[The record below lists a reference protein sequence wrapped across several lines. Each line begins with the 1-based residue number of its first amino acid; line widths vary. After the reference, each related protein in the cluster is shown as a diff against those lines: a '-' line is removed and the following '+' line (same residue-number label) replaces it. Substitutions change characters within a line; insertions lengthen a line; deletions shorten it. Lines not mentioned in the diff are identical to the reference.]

1 MKNIIP
7 KLLTGAGCALLLST
21 LASEKTLAAEQVNVK
36 IAPYYTE
43 IDYISVYNPGVQY
56 PLIVYKD
63 ITYFPMTYG
72 LCTRLGLASGYTPTD
87 GLYISQYDT
96 LWYSDD
102 PNVFGGDAQNNYG
115 TEYTAVI
122 PEYPVYLNGAE
133 INNSTEKYPLL
144 NFRDITYFPMT
155 YKFAV
160 EELGFRIDWSY
171 ENQTFKLY
179 RDGND
184 KKAYRAQDD
193 SDGDVNIAVHT
204 TYSKE
209 IGKNENGDTVY
220 TNGYIYDIYKLK
232 ISENGETVSKIR
244 TADKF
249 ESSMEYEYGK
259 KYPDSSE
266 NVILEDKYLK
276 YKGKVLLDLTQV
288 EKETV
293 SFFAREY
300 EYKNVT
306 FIYLNL
312 SMNNA
317 PAPYTNHGEYIFAF
331 ENGNIKQLTEWDTR
345 NNLTDIFEDGLGGYY
360 ICSGYFSPMHSSR
373 WSTSFATVYH
383 YTVDGKFKELAIDD
397 INSVSAI
404 GTYNGKLYVKAM
416 YYAADK
422 EAFIEAPPIS
432 TVNSG
437 YYEIDTASGTVR
449 KLYPFVQG
457 NVFVAPNGTP
467 YCLVSSKTPKIINL
481 LTKNILNLE

>member
-1 MKNIIP
+1 MKNIIS

-43 IDYISVYNPGVQY
+43 IDYISVYNPAVQY

-87 GLYISQYDT
+87 GLYISQYAT
-96 LWYSDD
+96 LWYSD
-102 PNVFGGDAQNNYG
+102 NSNLFGGEAQNNYG
-115 TEYTAVI
+115 TEYPI
-122 PEYPVYLNGAE
+122 YLNGAE
-133 INNSTEKYPLL
+133 IDNSAEEYPLL

-171 ENQTFKLY
+171 ENQTFKIY
-179 RDGND
+179 RCGND
-184 KKAYRAQDD
+184 KNVYRAQNDA
-193 SDGDVNIAVHT
+193 DGDVNIAMHT

-220 TNGYIYDIYKLK
+220 TNGYIFDIYKLK
-232 ISENGETVSKIR
+232 FSDNDEIISKIR

-249 ESSMEYEYGK
+249 ESSMQYEYSN
-259 KYPDSSE
+259 KYPDISK
-266 NVILEDKYLK
+266 NVILKDKYLK
-276 YKGKVLLDLTQV
+276 YKGKVLLDLTKV
-288 EKETV
+288 EKDTV

-306 FIYLNL
+306 FIYVNL
-312 SMNNA
+312 ATNNA

-331 ENGNIKQLTEWDTR
+331 ENCNIKQLTEWDSR
-345 NNLTDIFEDGLGGYY
+345 NNLTDILEDGLGGYY
-360 ICSGYFSPMHSSR
+360 ICSGYFSPMYSSR

-383 YTVDGKFKELAIDD
+383 YTSDGNFKELAIDD
-397 INSVSAI
+397 INSISAI
-404 GTYNGKLYVKAM
+404 GTYNGKLYVQAM
-416 YYAADK
+416 YYDADK
-422 EAFIEAPPIS
+422 EAFIEVPPIS

-437 YYEIDTASGTVR
+437 YYEIDTANGTVR
-449 KLYPFVQG
+449 KLYPFVKG
-457 NVFVAPNGTP
+457 NAFVAPNGTP
-467 YCLVSSKTPKIINL
+467 YCLVASKTPKIINL
-481 LTKNILNLE
+481 LTKNVLLFE